1 LEEKNKIKILEAR
14 VLALE
19 KTRDILMDKIEF
31 YQTSVGKEFNSIQSS
46 FFLSRKAIETQAD
59 KERLTEVLAL
69 QSYKMGQ
76 IFRSLPGAVLITT
89 NEGKLRE
96 AYPGVEFP
104 FVDFSKGDELIDVF
118 CGNFEN
124 DYFRAIRSPE
134 FKEKGMLFYQA
145 QCVQKD
151 KEYFL
156 QVGVSKLQGDEL
168 VLSVRDIT
176 QEVVLKKAMQEQE
189 AQMIH
194 TTNLASFEGMAS
206 SAAHEI
212 NNPLTVLI
220 FRTQHLKSL
229 ILSGT
234 YTSKELTD
242 SLSLIKKMA
251 ERISKISVSM
261 RRLSRDSRDESKSK
275 VFITHVLEDVQ
286 SVSSHK
292 FYQISVDLRIDIS
305 DILHEKE
312 VMVYP
317 VQLSQVIINLLNNAF
332 DAVEKV
338 DDKFVEIQ
346 VSVKNKKNLEI
357 RVKDSGK
364 GIPEKLKAKIFDPFF
379 TTKSADRGTG
389 IGLGL
394 CKTIVTK
401 HEGHFYLDEQAEN
414 TCFVIEIPDAVVG

>member
-1 LEEKNKIKILEAR
+1 
-14 VLALE
+14 
-19 KTRDILMDKIEF
+19 
-31 YQTSVGKEFNSIQSS
+31 
-46 FFLSRKAIETQAD
+46 
-59 KERLTEVLAL
+59 
-69 QSYKMGQ
+69 
-76 IFRSLPGAVLITT
+76 
-89 NEGKLRE
+89 
-96 AYPGVEFP
+96 
-104 FVDFSKGDELIDVF
+104 
-118 CGNFEN
+118 
-124 DYFRAIRSPE
+124 
-134 FKEKGMLFYQA
+134 
-145 QCVQKD
+145 
-151 KEYFL
+151 
-156 QVGVSKLQGDEL
+156 
-168 VLSVRDIT
+168 
-176 QEVVLKKAMQEQE
+176 
-189 AQMIH
+189 
-194 TTNLASFEGMAS
+194 
-206 SAAHEI
+206 
-212 NNPLTVLI
+212 
-220 FRTQHLKSL
+220 
-229 ILSGT
+229 
-234 YTSKELTD
+234 
-242 SLSLIKKMA
+242 MA